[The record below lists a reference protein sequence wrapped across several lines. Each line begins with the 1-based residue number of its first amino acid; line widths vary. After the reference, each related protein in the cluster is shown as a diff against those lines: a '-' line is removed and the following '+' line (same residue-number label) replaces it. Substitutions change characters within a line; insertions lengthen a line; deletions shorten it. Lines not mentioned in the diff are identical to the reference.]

1 MGRAAADNRSKSDR
15 IAELNAATP
24 RAGSAIGKHCSSS
37 SCSLAMKAFLL
48 GFQRG
53 YSLLRKRIP
62 PLTLPP
68 AGGISFAP
76 VRTRRSLSLKK
87 KISLLTISIFDNILS
102 SRISNIDKRRL
113 TMAREKFSTLTE
125 QMFYILLCLREECC
139 GMDVM
144 ARVNE
149 LTGGRVAVGPGTLYN
164 LLEQFLAAGYIVETR
179 AEGRRRSYQLTAEGK
194 TLLQNEVERLQA
206 QVRDY
211 EKLFER

>member
-1 MGRAAADNRSKSDR
+1 
-15 IAELNAATP
+15 
-24 RAGSAIGKHCSSS
+24 
-37 SCSLAMKAFLL
+37 
-48 GFQRG
+48 
-53 YSLLRKRIP
+53 
-62 PLTLPP
+62 
-68 AGGISFAP
+68 
-76 VRTRRSLSLKK
+76 
-87 KISLLTISIFDNILS
+87 
-102 SRISNIDKRRL
+102 
-113 TMAREKFSTLTE
+113 MAREKFSTLTE

-149 LTGGRVAVGPGTLYN
+149 LTGGRVAVGPETLYN

-179 AEGRRRSYQLTAEGK
+179 AEGRRRSYQLTAEGE

>member
-1 MGRAAADNRSKSDR
+1 MR
-15 IAELNAATP
+15 
-24 RAGSAIGKHCSSS
+24 
-37 SCSLAMKAFLL
+37 
-48 GFQRG
+48 
-53 YSLLRKRIP
+53 
-62 PLTLPP
+62 
-68 AGGISFAP
+68 
-76 VRTRRSLSLKK
+76 
-87 KISLLTISIFDNILS
+87 LTISIIDNTLRS
-102 SRISNIDKRRL
+102 KNIEYRYMGGERV
-113 TMAREKFSTLTE
+113 AREKFGTLTE

-144 ARVNE
+144 ARVGE

>member
-1 MGRAAADNRSKSDR
+1 
-15 IAELNAATP
+15 
-24 RAGSAIGKHCSSS
+24 
-37 SCSLAMKAFLL
+37 
-48 GFQRG
+48 
-53 YSLLRKRIP
+53 
-62 PLTLPP
+62 
-68 AGGISFAP
+68 
-76 VRTRRSLSLKK
+76 
-87 KISLLTISIFDNILS
+87 
-102 SRISNIDKRRL
+102 
-113 TMAREKFSTLTE
+113 MAREKFSTLTE

-144 ARVNE
+144 ARVNK

-179 AEGRRRSYQLTAEGK
+179 AEGRRRSYQITAEGE

>member
-1 MGRAAADNRSKSDR
+1 
-15 IAELNAATP
+15 
-24 RAGSAIGKHCSSS
+24 
-37 SCSLAMKAFLL
+37 
-48 GFQRG
+48 
-53 YSLLRKRIP
+53 
-62 PLTLPP
+62 
-68 AGGISFAP
+68 
-76 VRTRRSLSLKK
+76 
-87 KISLLTISIFDNILS
+87 
-102 SRISNIDKRRL
+102 
-113 TMAREKFSTLTE
+113 MAREKFSTLTE

-149 LTGGRVAVGPGTLYN
+149 LTVGPGTLYN